1 MVFTK
6 ERVYKNL
13 VFVFFI
19 LFPFGQLFRISL
31 EIFARNIYLHPV
43 DLVAILILLIWFFER
58 SKKPKI
64 YPWIVAFVVTFSFSL
79 IFSLT
84 IFQLKEITIGLM
96 YLLRVFAYI
105 SVFLLTWDILNTNKS
120 LKSQLYNFLIAVSV
134 FSAIGGWIQ
143 YFLYPDLRA
152 LEAYG
157 WDDHYYRLI
166 GTLLDPGFT
175 SIILVF
181 GLILTLCKY
190 LIKTDKKLISLSVFF
205 LATIAFTYSR
215 AGYLATLAGLFTLFY
230 MKGRMKV
237 IFAFLAVFFLFIL
250 LLPREPGG
258 EGVNLRRTASI
269 FERVANYQ
277 ETFKIFKTAPVF
289 GVGFNNLCAYREK
302 YLSYVST
309 DSHSCSGADS
319 SLLFILA
326 TTGILGLFVIVG
338 LGLVVVKSISP
349 GLYGLAFLTCTLAVI
364 LHSFFHNTIFYP
376 WVMGYLALLG
386 GVALK
391 KK

>member
-166 GTLLDPGFT
+166 GTLLDPGFYEYHF
-175 SIILVF
+175 SVWVNI
-181 GLILTLCKY
+181 
-190 LIKTDKKLISLSVFF
+190 DSL
-205 LATIAFTYSR
+205 
-215 AGYLATLAGLFTLFY
+215 
-230 MKGRMKV
+230 
-237 IFAFLAVFFLFIL
+237 
-250 LLPREPGG
+250 
-258 EGVNLRRTASI
+258 
-269 FERVANYQ
+269 
-277 ETFKIFKTAPVF
+277 
-289 GVGFNNLCAYREK
+289 
-302 YLSYVST
+302 
-309 DSHSCSGADS
+309 
-319 SLLFILA
+319 
-326 TTGILGLFVIVG
+326 
-338 LGLVVVKSISP
+338 
-349 GLYGLAFLTCTLAVI
+349 
-364 LHSFFHNTIFYP
+364 
-376 WVMGYLALLG
+376 
-386 GVALK
+386 
-391 KK
+391 